1 MSSSTLITTPLP
13 RRPRLGLK
21 HLFVGVA
28 LLALLVTGACG
39 GQQSTAGSDQSGSGL
54 AGKKVLIVP
63 YWLDNFNTAWTNWI
77 TRDLEK
83 DGVQTTVINANAVAS
98 RQLDVINTAVNTH
111 QYDAII
117 WAPIDP
123 ATANNTIASIK
134 EAGIPQIVFG
144 VKLPDSMKVP
154 QAVLEVQ
161 TALTEPGAAAAQ
173 YIKDNPELGDH
184 PKVAFMEINPIST
197 DCQLRRDSFIN
208 GLKSISPNTEMV
220 FDGSAKASA
229 EAATKM
235 TDFVSRQVDFNV
247 FSACGADLALGGV
260 SALKSAGL
268 AGATDKKP
276 KDVYIVTQDATPA
289 ELEML
294 WNKDSAVMI
303 SSLLPPKSGAEPTA
317 ALTVKLLTKQ
327 VPIDSAETAPVAWT
341 PITPDCAKYR
351 PTLLDEFAGVQG
363 FTIPDCSFTYQP

>member
-1 MSSSTLITTPLP
+1 MPTSTRSPAPPARPAPSGLRHLI
-13 RRPRLGLK
+13 
-21 HLFVGVA
+21 VAAA

-39 GQQSTAGSDQSGSGL
+39 GQQDTPGSEQSGSGL

-123 ATANNTIASIK
+123 ATANSTITSIK

-144 VKLPDSMKVP
+144 PKLPDSMKVP
-154 QAVLEVQ
+154 QAVLAVE
-161 TALTEPGAAAAQ
+161 TALTEPGATAAQ
-173 YIKDNPELGDH
+173 YIKDHPELGDH

-197 DCQLRRDSFIN
+197 DCQLRRDSFIT
-208 GLKSISPNTEMV
+208 GLKSVSPNAELV

-247 FSACGADLALGGV
+247 FSACGADLALGGI

-268 AGATDKKP
+268 ATATDKKP

-289 ELEML
+289 ELELL

-317 ALTVKLLTKQ
+317 ALTVKLLNKQ
-327 VPIDSAETAPVAWT
+327 VPIDSTETAPVAWT
-341 PITPDCAKYR
+341 PITPDCEKYR
-351 PTLLDEFAGVQG
+351 PSLLEEFAGVQG
-363 FTIPDCSFTYQP
+363 FTIPDCSFAYQP